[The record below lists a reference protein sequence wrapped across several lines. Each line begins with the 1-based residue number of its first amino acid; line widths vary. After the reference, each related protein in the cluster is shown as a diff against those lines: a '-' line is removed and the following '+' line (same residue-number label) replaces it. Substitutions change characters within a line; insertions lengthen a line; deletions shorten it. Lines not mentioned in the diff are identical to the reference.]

1 MANMISGIVAITLG
15 AVVLSTVFIT
25 QIKGTNTSTWTSGE
39 VALWGTLSLVG
50 IIGLVYGVLD
60 VFGLV

>member
-25 QIKGTNTSTWTSGE
+25 QIKSTNTTDWSTGE